1 MDTVDRIFEL
11 VKESGLS
18 NQAVEKAAGLSNGS
32 FSKWKKR
39 EYLPSADYI
48 LKLARY
54 FEVSADYL
62 FCLSDVKEVQQIG
75 ISLTQEEELL
85 VNAFRSTSTQG
96 RFRIIQVCMNEMD
109 TTGKGATV
117 NAG

>member
-54 FEVSADYL
+54 FNVSADYL
-62 FCLSDVKEVQQIG
+62 FCLSDVKEVQQLG
-75 ISLTQEEELL
+75 ISLTPEEELL
-85 VNAFRSTSTQG
+85 LNAYRTATAQG

-109 TTGKGATV
+109 SAGKGATV
-117 NAG
+117 SAG